1 MLLLSVPKMYMGN
14 EKLTDTSMQTKIR
27 DTKKIRI
34 EVAYATPEKQSILVL
49 DIDAWIS
56 PREAIKL
63 SEIKL
68 EFPEIDLENAKIGIF
83 GKLIADSYQLKE
95 KDRIEI
101 YRPLLADPKEVRR
114 RLAAEGKTMGKRD
127 KHDK

>member
-1 MLLLSVPKMYMGN
+1 MENV
-14 EKLTDTSMQTKIR
+14 KLTDSSMQAELQG
-27 DTKKIRI
+27 DKKIRI
-34 EVAYATPEKQSILVL
+34 EVAYATPEKQLILVVE
-49 DIDAWIS
+49 IDASTS
-56 PREAIKL
+56 PREALKI
-63 SEIKL
+63 SEIKH

-83 GKLIADSYQLKE
+83 GKLITDSYQLKE

-127 KHDK
+127 KQDK

>member
-1 MLLLSVPKMYMGN
+1 MGN
-14 EKLTDTSMQTKIR
+14 EKLTDTSMQTKIQ
-27 DTKKIRI
+27 DGKQIRI
-34 EVAYATPEKQSILVL
+34 EVAYANPEKQSILVI
-49 DIDAWIS
+49 DIEGSTS

-63 SEIKL
+63 SGIKL

-83 GKLIADSYQLKE
+83 GKLITDSYQLKH

-114 RLAAEGKTMGKRD
+114 RLAAEGKTMGKRN
-127 KHDK
+127 KREK